1 MKSLRLIALPG
12 LLALAGCASS
22 GSGPTVSYVD
32 PNTVDTTAIGFNST
46 DLQTTAKSMV
56 DQMLSSPV
64 IIKLTK
70 NQSPVMYVQ
79 GLTNNTS
86 EFINTQAVT
95 DTISTELLQSG
106 QFQFVD
112 MNKVKAIKKQLN
124 YQNKSGMVDPTTAA
138 KIGQQVGA
146 QFMLYGDVAGISQ
159 SNSSQQS
166 QYFQVTM
173 KLLNI
178 QSGLI
183 VWQGQQQIRKVEKR
197 KTFGW

>member
-1 MKSLRLIALPG
+1 MKIAPFALLPAV
-12 LLALAGCASS
+12 LLLSACSS
-22 GSGPTVSYVD
+22 QPTVNYVD
-32 PNTVDTTAIGFNST
+32 PNTVDTTAITFSST

-56 DQMLSSPV
+56 DQMLASPV
-64 IIKLTK
+64 IVQLTAK
-70 NQSPVMYVQ
+70 SAPVMYVQ

-86 EFINTQAVT
+86 EFIDTQAIT

-112 MNKVKAIKKQLN
+112 MTKVNAIKKQLT
-124 YQNKSGMVDPTTAA
+124 YQNKSGMVDPNTAA

-146 QFMLYGDVAGISQ
+146 QYMLYGDISSITQ
-159 SNSSQQS
+159 TNSSQVS
-166 QYFQVTM
+166 QFYQVTM

-183 VWQGQQQIRKVEKR
+183 VWQGQQQIRKVATR
-197 KTFGW
+197 KTVGW

>member
-1 MKSLRLIALPG
+1 MKIARFALLPAV
-12 LLALAGCASS
+12 LLLSACSNQ
-22 GSGPTVSYVD
+22 PTVSYVD
-32 PNTVDTTAIGFNST
+32 PNTVDTTAISFSST

-56 DQMLSSPV
+56 DQMLASPV
-64 IIKLTK
+64 IVQLTAK
-70 NQSPVMYVQ
+70 NAPVMYVQ

-86 EFINTQAVT
+86 EFIDTQAIT

-112 MNKVKAIKKQLN
+112 MTKVNAIKKQLN

-138 KIGQQVGA
+138 RIGQQVGA
-146 QFMLYGDVAGISQ
+146 QYMLYGDISSITQ
-159 SNSSQQS
+159 TNSSQVS
-166 QYFQVTM
+166 QFYQVTM

-183 VWQGQQQIRKVEKR
+183 VWQGQQQIRKVATR
-197 KTFGW
+197 KTVGW